1 MIFIYYGPDSYTI
14 KEAIAE
20 LREGVGSPDLQDPN
34 ITVLS
39 AQEVT
44 PDLLT
49 NACATVP
56 FLAER
61 RLVIVEGLLSATER
75 GGAARRGRRPDTQG
89 ANDQGAQP
97 GQWSTLSDSLSNMP
111 PTNDVVFVD
120 GALRRD
126 NRLLADLAKI
136 AQVREFPAP
145 TGPALERWISQRV
158 DQGGA
163 TIAPAA
169 TRLLADLIGPDLWTQ
184 SNEIEKLALYRHGHE
199 IQPGDVETMVTPA
212 REASVFAAVDAVLE
226 RRSQPALQL
235 ITRLLDTS
243 GTVSY
248 VISML
253 ARQVR
258 LVLLAQEMLLRR
270 LPQAEIG
277 TRLGL
282 TSSFPLRKTLDQAR
296 RSTPQSMRLLHQ
308 MLLESDIAIKT
319 GELEERLALE
329 VLVARFCHS
338 GTPDNRRARA
348 G

>member
-1 MIFIYYGPDSYTI
+1 MIFIYHGTDSYSI
-14 KEAIAE
+14 KEAVAE
-20 LREGVGSPDLQDPN
+20 LRERIGSPDLHDSN
-34 ITVLS
+34 MTVLS

-44 PDLLT
+44 PGLLA

-75 GGAARRGRRPDTQG
+75 GGAARG
-89 ANDQGAQP
+89 APP
-97 GQWSTLSDSLSNMP
+97 GQWSNLSDSLSNMP
-111 PTNDVVFVD
+111 PTNDVVFIE

-126 NRLLADLAKI
+126 NRLVADLAKM

-158 DQGGA
+158 GQGGA
-163 TIAPAA
+163 AINPAA
-169 TRLLADLIGPDLWTQ
+169 TRLLAEVIGPNLWAQ
-184 SNEIEKLALYRHGHE
+184 SNELEKLALYCHGHE
-199 IQPGDVETMVTPA
+199 IQPEDVETMVSPA
-212 REASVFAAVDAVLE
+212 REANVFAAVDAVLE
-226 RRSQPALQL
+226 RRSQPALQV
-235 ITRLLDTS
+235 ITRLLDTT

-258 LVLLAQEMLLRR
+258 LVLLAQEMLRGR

-296 RSTPQSMRLLHQ
+296 RSSPQSMRQLHQ

-319 GELEERLALE
+319 GELEGRLALE

-338 GTPDNRRARA
+338 GAPETRQARA